1 MGALPK
7 RKKTS
12 SRARMR
18 LSHNAIKPK
27 ALVECPQCHAMI
39 LPHHTCPTCGTY
51 NGREVFKIK
60 EPKKPAATP

>member
-7 RKKTS
+7 RKKS
-12 SRARMR
+12 KSRAQMR
-18 LSHNAIKPK
+18 LSHNAVKPP

-39 LPHHTCPTCGTY
+39 MPHHACPTCGNY